1 MSVRSE
7 KSLTTSRKVASISS
21 YRPSSRSM
29 GGDGGV
35 SGSGCQ
41 RFEPAREGVKFGK
54 ACRSV
59 FLSCAPQETARS
71 RHDDSHDR
79 ATNTSGS
86 SSAIA
91 LSFLYNP
98 KQRPA
103 ACPLSCTP
111 SVATSATARRPDAK
125 PTIRPGQV
133 FGPAGRRR
141 ATASRRQIILHRRT
155 RGTCQRLQRWEA
167 LIRWIC
173 HRPCGS
179 APWHRRSGSALLTHR
194 RTSWPSR
201 QRAAGAP
208 LAWMLLQGLGSCSKP
223 TYPWLDMA
231 RTRGLPTARSC
242 GGWRCAVAGASGSQ
256 STSLACTFKVTSG
269 SLCTAR
275 AAWVHGAPTRPPV
288 CTLSAA
294 R

>member
-54 ACRSV
+54 AFHLCSYFVRRRRLPGVDTMVLTTERPIHRARALRSPCYSYII
-59 FLSCAPQETARS
+59 LSSGPRRAPS
-71 RHDDSHDR
+71 RAHQASQLAPRPPSPCQTH
-79 ATNTSGS
+79 
-86 SSAIA
+86 AI
-91 LSFLYNP
+91 
-98 KQRPA
+98 RPA
-103 ACPLSCTP
+103 KWP
-111 SVATSATARRPDAK
+111 
-125 PTIRPGQV
+125 
-133 FGPAGRRR
+133 GPAGRRR

-275 AAWVHGAPTRPPV
+275 VAWVHGAPTRPPV